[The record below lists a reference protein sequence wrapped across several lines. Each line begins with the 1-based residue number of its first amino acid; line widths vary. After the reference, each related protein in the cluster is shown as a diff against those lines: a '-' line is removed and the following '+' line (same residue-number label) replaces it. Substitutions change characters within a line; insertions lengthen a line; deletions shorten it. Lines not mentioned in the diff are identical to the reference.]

1 MLSEGGQGVLFPLR
15 SRRVA
20 SKTLPAGPPEATF
33 WKLRHSEGEKAYG
46 TQLVTAGFLR
56 L

>member
-33 WKLRHSEGEKAYG
+33 WKL
-46 TQLVTAGFLR
+46 
-56 L
+56 